1 MPTPK
6 LNGLELLKRVKDG
19 IFPHPTMAATI
30 PMKIISVEKGTIEFK
45 AVASDRHLN
54 PMGGVHGGFAA
65 TVLDSVTGCAVHSML
80 AAGEEYST
88 VDLNIKMLRPVPRGK
103 ELRAKGKVIHMSK
116 RLGISE
122 AELTDDEG
130 RIYAHATSTCM
141 IFPNKEASQLVAL
154 KSSDRH
160 FREIIA
166 TNEEQTDPA
175 HERIV
180 HRRQSEPLTQSNEG
194 RIHEMREEE
203 SIIAEYREGGFGK
216 RLNLYLGYRSLRKEF
231 LEVDRSEIPALRKNQ
246 AHRPGFRSA
255 FKQFVAML
263 LPNM

>member
-6 LNGLELLKRVKDG
+6 LNGLELLKKVKDG

-80 AAGEEYST
+80 AAGEEYGT
-88 VDLNIKMLRPVPRGK
+88 VDLNIKMLRPLPRGK

-175 HERIV
+175 HE
-180 HRRQSEPLTQSNEG
+180 PWTQSNEG
-194 RIHEMREEE
+194 RIHEMREEKSVIE
-203 SIIAEYREGGFGK
+203 EYREGGFGK

-231 LEVDRSEIPALRKNQ
+231 LEVDRSEIPALRKSQ

>member
-30 PMKIISVEKGTIEFK
+30 PMKIIAVEKGAVEFR
-45 AVASDRHLN
+45 AVASARHLN

-80 AAGEEYST
+80 AAGEDYGT
-88 VDLNIKMLRPVPRGK
+88 VDLNIKMLRPVPRDK

-141 IFPNKEASQLVAL
+141 IFPNKEASQLEAL
-154 KSSDRH
+154 KSPDRQ
-160 FREIIA
+160 FCEIIA
-166 TNEEQTDPA
+166 TNEE
-175 HERIV
+175 
-180 HRRQSEPLTQSNEG
+180 
-194 RIHEMREEE
+194 
-203 SIIAEYREGGFGK
+203 
-216 RLNLYLGYRSLRKEF
+216 
-231 LEVDRSEIPALRKNQ
+231 
-246 AHRPGFRSA
+246 
-255 FKQFVAML
+255 
-263 LPNM
+263 